1 MSSVTPASTMGLSP
15 FTRQN
20 RRVAAVIDTDDLKRL
35 TQVAEGRIGAGRGW
49 RARGRTVLLRPGPS
63 RVITPILTSPGV
75 FLVRKARLN
84 RVQFSDGKSVA
95 QQVGWM
101 NARLIQAVIELLA
114 QGLRPTGAKKFAGGC
129 GE

>member
-1 MSSVTPASTMGLSP
+1 MSKVG
-15 FTRQN
+15 RGGCRRHQN
-20 RRVAAVIDTDDLKRL
+20 RLGSGKDLAGGTAMTCPSGIYDTQNPFCITFDERAESPQLNTSFSSGVATHLGTL
-35 TQVAEGRIGAGRGW
+35 
-49 RARGRTVLLRPGPS
+49 
-63 RVITPILTSPGV
+63 
-75 FLVRKARLN
+75 LVRKARLN